1 MKKIAIVGS
10 NNLSERLI
18 YYFEEVGYG
27 KVIGMFDDF
36 ESINTIKYDRPI
48 IGKVEDIPGLFKK
61 GAFDLISNTIG
72 YNNRKFRK
80 GIHEFLKDLQIPL
93 ATFVHP
99 SSFVEKNAIIKEG
112 VVVLT
117 NCTIDINAQVN
128 ENVVLSSRCFVSHD
142 VKIGSNTY
150 CAPAVKL
157 AGYSEV
163 GECCFL
169 GINTTVIDRV
179 KIGDNVQTAAGS
191 VIIKDVSSNV
201 MVAGVPAIEKKK
213 LSQDI
218 F

>member
-1 MKKIAIVGS
+1 
-10 NNLSERLI
+10 
-18 YYFEEVGYG
+18 
-27 KVIGMFDDF
+27 
-36 ESINTIKYDRPI
+36 
-48 IGKVEDIPGLFKK
+48 
-61 GAFDLISNTIG
+61 
-72 YNNRKFRK
+72 
-80 GIHEFLKDLQIPL
+80 LKDLQIPL

-112 VVVLT
+112 AVVLT
-117 NCTIDINAQVN
+117 NCTIDINAQVD

-142 VKIGSNTY
+142 VKIGPNTY

-157 AGYSEV
+157 AGYREV